1 MHVDEEPEGDGSA
14 MKWPNKRGG
23 RKAKDL

>member
-1 MHVDEEPEGDGSA
+1 MHVDIEPEGDGSA

-23 RKAKDL
+23 RKAKEL